1 MEYVKKASMSPHKK
15 KMKIIGIS
23 IIGAVC
29 LVAVLLAVLSICK
42 ANYIYAV
49 LYIVAALLAA
59 AYVIIKINSVM
70 PLYIAADDNN
80 VYIQCWRNGA
90 FPYDINF
97 KPAFF
102 ADFVPDK
109 VIKKEIPIEKI
120 TRVFVGSKNYLAR
133 NLEDTDF
140 AARAAAIEKNR
151 GTEKNAVRRMDF
163 ICIADNSGEIYFM
176 PVTDIDSSSL
186 AELVNYIYRKK
197 PDTEI
202 KCNLRE
208 IRTRLTI

>member
-1 MEYVKKASMSPHKK
+1 MEYTKKAAMSPHKK

-29 LVAVLLAVLSICK
+29 MVAVLLAVLSICR
-42 ANYIYAV
+42 ANYIYAS
-49 LYIVAALLAA
+49 LYIIAALLAA
-59 AYVIIKINSVM
+59 AYVIIKVNSVM
-70 PLYIAADDNN
+70 PLFIAADDKN

-109 VIKKEIPIEKI
+109 VVKKEIPIESI
-120 TRVFVGSKNYLAR
+120 TRVYVGSKNYLAR

-140 AARAAAIEKNR
+140 ASRAETIEKTR
-151 GTEKNAVRRMDF
+151 HSERNAVRRMDF
-163 ICIADNSGEIYFM
+163 ICISDNGGEIYFM
-176 PVTDIDSSSL
+176 PVTDIDSAAL

-197 PDTEI
+197 PNIEI